1 MICRQ
6 DYKEHHKS
14 YMLSIAIAI
23 LWYNYLQKIGGSKMK
38 KRKLSIQNHVD
49 VMAKVAMA
57 FSEMSANSRCI
68 CIYHQP
74 KMPVGLQKL
83 KKN

>member
-1 MICRQ
+1 
-6 DYKEHHKS
+6 
-14 YMLSIAIAI
+14 
-23 LWYNYLQKIGGSKMK
+23 MK
-38 KRKLSIQNHVD
+38 KRKTDSLNHAN

-57 FSEMSANSRCI
+57 FSEMSANSRCV